1 MNIPGRLFHSS
12 PPENRSSISSEGLIL
27 GHSDAAVLSR
37 EMGDPDWMIAGA
49 IFLTSSPE
57 DIDAVDVWEVDVLGL
72 ALEPDDTTECP
83 HEGVSWWQVR
93 QPICPSRL
101 TLHRAATHRPV
112 SISPG
117 I

>member
-1 MNIPGRLFHSS
+1 MKFTERMFHSS
-12 PPENRSSISSEGLIL
+12 PPESRTSIGLVGL
-27 GHSDAAVLSR
+27 VLYLSDAAQIAK
-37 EMGDPDWMIAGA
+37 EMGEPDWMSAGA

-57 DIDAVDVWEVDVLGL
+57 DIDAVDVWEVDVSGL

-117 I
+117 V